1 MLRPAFLLL
10 CALLALVGGS
20 VSCSKDSGTI
30 DASDLRPFRPIPDA
44 LPAKSNPATEA
55 KVTLG
60 RLLYYE
66 PRLSKSQTI
75 SCNTCHNLDAYGV
88 DGEPTSDGHMGQQ
101 GDRNSPTVY
110 NAAGHFVQFWDG
122 RAPDVE
128 EQAKGPI
135 LNPVEMAMDSED
147 DVVTVLRSIPEY
159 VEAFKRAF
167 PDEKNPVTFDNAAR
181 AIGAFER
188 GLVTPSRW
196 DRFLRGDRQALTS
209 EEQAG
214 FKTFISVGCQA
225 CHMGAFVGGSIYQ
238 KLGVYDPWPD
248 SKDPGRYKVTQNEG
262 DWMIFKVA
270 SLRNVEKTAP
280 YFHNGKVQT
289 LEEAVSLMADHQLGR
304 KLKESEVKAIL
315 AWLKTLT
322 GEIPAEYIKPPALP
336 ASTSATPPPNW
347 RLHTA
352 D

>member
-1 MLRPAFLLL
+1 
-10 CALLALVGGS
+10 
-20 VSCSKDSGTI
+20 
-30 DASDLRPFRPIPDA
+30 
-44 LPAKSNPATEA
+44 
-55 KVTLG
+55 
-60 RLLYYE
+60 
-66 PRLSKSQTI
+66 
-75 SCNTCHNLDAYGV
+75 
-88 DGEPTSDGHMGQQ
+88 
-101 GDRNSPTVY
+101 
-110 NAAGHFVQFWDG
+110 
-122 RAPDVE
+122 
-128 EQAKGPI
+128 
-135 LNPVEMAMDSED
+135 
-147 DVVTVLRSIPEY
+147 
-159 VEAFKRAF
+159 
-167 PDEKNPVTFDNAAR
+167 
-181 AIGAFER
+181 
-188 GLVTPSRW
+188 
-196 DRFLRGDRQALTS
+196 
-209 EEQAG
+209 
-214 FKTFISVGCQA
+214 
-225 CHMGAFVGGSIYQ
+225 MGAFVGGSIYQ